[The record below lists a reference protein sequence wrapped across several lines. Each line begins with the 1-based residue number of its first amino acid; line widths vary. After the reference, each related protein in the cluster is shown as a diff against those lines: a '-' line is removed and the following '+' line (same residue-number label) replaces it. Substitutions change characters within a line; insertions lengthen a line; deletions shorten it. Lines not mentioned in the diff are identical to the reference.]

1 MGKKA
6 MSGFLAVMNAA
17 PGDIEKLNSA
27 INNCDGTAEKMAA
40 TMQDIAF

>member
-1 MGKKA
+1 

-27 INNCDGTAEKMAA
+27 ISNCDGTAEKMAA
-40 TMQDIAF
+40 TMQDTSLPR